1 MIRRDVQGEDIK
13 KRLRKKKIEEEMCN
27 KKI

>member
-13 KRLRKKKIEEEMCN
+13 KRLRKKKIEEEMYN